1 MGSGA
6 AVLGGRCQSGAR
18 RGRKEG
24 AGSEAA
30 VVPVSPSPLPCPH
43 RVLRGPTVAPAW
55 PPPPWAP
62 AAPPPPLGPPGG
74 PRDPAGVPA
83 AASLG
88 VKLLR
93 HPGESWGSR
102 CPPPMPPAPLSH
114 RSPPPPPRFA
124 PVGVPGM
131 GQWGRVWGSPVR
143 VPHGWRCRA
152 PPPLPTGFPHASGWG
167 SRRGGTPGEASG
179 GGHQRAWGEGAPW
192 RLCPGAAGGTPPVGE
207 GCRRARLWAW
217 VPIGPMVCMGPY
229 GA

>member
-1 MGSGA
+1 M

-131 GQWGRVWGSPVR
+131 GQWGRVWGSPVW

-152 PPPLPTGFPHASGWG
+152 PPPRSPRGSPT
-167 SRRGGTPGEASG
+167 RVG
-179 GGHQRAWGEGAPW
+179 GGHGGGEP
-192 RLCPGAAGGTPPVGE
+192 PGRPRGGGTKGRGGRAPPGGCALGQRGGPHPWVRAAVGH
-207 GCRRARLWAW
+207 GCGRGSL
-217 VPIGPMVCMGPY
+217 
-229 GA
+229 